1 MSDKDEAAK
10 RIIKEIIEELKRGKT
25 PNEVKE
31 KFKEALAKVDRGDIS
46 VIEDS
51 LVKEGV
57 PLEDIEKLCDVHLA
71 VSAEMPPEKTIVG
84 PGHPIFILIEEHKY
98 VRDLVD
104 EISRMIPSLENLED
118 SKDTMN
124 RLRKLIGDLKEYNK
138 HKIREENAL
147 FPVIEKHG
155 VTKPPSVM
163 WSEHD
168 QQRDLIKRISNL
180 VSQEITEPQDIDE
193 LKSMLKSLSGLINSH
208 FYKEENILFPTAFKL
223 IDSEEWVRI
232 KESMDEL
239 GYCSFTPSH
248 AIGEGGRKISTTE
261 IRGTDILLETG
272 TLSIKQ
278 LEGIMNSLPI
288 DITFVDDH
296 DTVRYFN
303 QAPDRIFPRT
313 KAIIG
318 RKVQKCHPEKS
329 VSIVERILND
339 FRNGSRD
346 SAKFWIR
353 MGQKYVY
360 IQYIAVR
367 DKNNE
372 YLGCLEVTQDIAPIK
387 AIEGEKRLLD

>member
-1 MSDKDEAAK
+1 
-10 RIIKEIIEELKRGKT
+10 
-25 PNEVKE
+25 
-31 KFKEALAKVDRGDIS
+31 
-46 VIEDS
+46 
-51 LVKEGV
+51 
-57 PLEDIEKLCDVHLA
+57 HLA
-71 VSAEMPPEKTIVG
+71 VSAEMSPEKTIVG

-104 EISRMIPSLENLED
+104 EISRIIPSLENLKD